1 MVLALQLGIKEGLTE
16 MEGRI
21 DSSFTTEQRDLF
33 ASGIVAEIGVS
44 AYAVWHAI
52 KYYADYNTGKAFP
65 GMRTIAA
72 KLGIG
77 VGSVSRA
84 IDSLER
90 AKMLRVVQVH
100 SKRRGQTYIARER
113 MSVTVG
119 ATTLCTIVI
128 DYVPERLRGQIKR
141 LGESFKTGEHDPE
154 AFAEVEIIP
163 GEGFTWDEQ
172 TKTLRGKVAAAS
184 MPAPSHASDDYH
196 QQIGKEIL
204 ARIMAPKK

>member
-1 MVLALQLGIKEGLTE
+1 

-33 ASGIVAEIGVS
+33 ASGMVAEIGVS

-52 KYYADYNTGKAFP
+52 KFYADYNTGKAFP

-84 IDSLER
+84 IDILVK
-90 AKMLRVVQVH
+90 AKMLRVIQNH
-100 SKRRGQTYIARER
+100 TKRRGQTYIARER
-113 MSVTVG
+113 MSVTIGVM
-119 ATTLCTIVI
+119 TICTIVI

-141 LGESFKTGEHDPE
+141 IGESFKTGEDDPE

-163 GEGFTWDEQ
+163 GEGFEWDNA
-172 TKTLRGKVAAAS
+172 TRTLKGRIAAKNL
-184 MPAPSHASDDYH
+184 PQPSHHADEYH
-196 QQIGKEIL
+196 QQIGREIL
-204 ARIMAPKK
+204 ARISMPKK

>member
-1 MVLALQLGIKEGLTE
+1 

-33 ASGIVAEIGVS
+33 ASGIVAEIGVN

-84 IDSLER
+84 IESLEA
-90 AKMLRVVQVH
+90 AKMLRIVQGH

-119 ATTLCTIVI
+119 SMTICTIVI
-128 DYVPERLRGQIKR
+128 DYVPEKMRGQIKR
-141 LGESFKTGEHDPE
+141 LGESFSTGENDPE
-154 AFAEVEIIP
+154 AFADVEIIP
-163 GEGFTWDEQ
+163 GEGFIWDEA
-172 TKTLRGKVAAAS
+172 TKTLRGRIEAARLPPPNHSA
-184 MPAPSHASDDYH
+184 DDYH
-196 QQIGKEIL
+196 TQIGKQIL
-204 ARIMAPKK
+204 ARITSPKK

>member
-1 MVLALQLGIKEGLTE
+1 

-77 VGSVSRA
+77 VGTVSNA
-84 IDSLER
+84 IKSLEAAR
-90 AKMLRVVQVH
+90 MLRVVQSH

-141 LGESFKTGEHDPE
+141 LGESLKTGEDDPE

-163 GEGFTWDEQ
+163 GDGFEWDPS
-172 TKTLRGKVAAAS
+172 TRTLRGKVAAKAL
-184 MPAPSHASDDYH
+184 PKPSHAADDYH
-196 QQIGKEIL
+196 QQIGNAIL
-204 ARIMAPKK
+204 ARMKLPKS

>member
-1 MVLALQLGIKEGLTE
+1 MTNGKTIDRPISRNTRNSKASSHFWCSSKFHATPISGGWALILQTKADVLYIIKTERGKPRLFKNIETGAKAAKSIFLPGVYIEFDGWTPEQKKPKGIV

-33 ASGIVAEIGVS
+33 ASGIVAEIGVN

-84 IDSLER
+84 IESLER
-90 AKMLRVVQVH
+90 ARMLRVVQGH
-100 SKRRGQTYIARER
+100 SKRRGQTYIARANER
-113 MSVTVG
+113 HCG
-119 ATTLCTIVI
+119 RYNPL
-128 DYVPERLRGQIKR
+128 
-141 LGESFKTGEHDPE
+141 HDR
-154 AFAEVEIIP
+154 
-163 GEGFTWDEQ
+163 D
-172 TKTLRGKVAAAS
+172 
-184 MPAPSHASDDYH
+184 
-196 QQIGKEIL
+196 
-204 ARIMAPKK
+204 